1 MVQKDTDPGWGDAP
15 QREIYSISRL
25 NQEARHLLEGSFP
38 LIWVEGEISNL
49 ARPASGHWYLSLKDE
64 AAQVRCAMFRTRNR
78 LLRFRPENGMQVLA
92 RVRVSLYEA
101 RGDYQLIIEHLEEAG
116 GGALRRAYEL
126 LKQRLAAEGLF
137 AGEHK
142 RSLPALPERIGVIT
156 SPTGAAI
163 RDILSVLQRRF
174 PAIPVLIYPVPVQGP
189 QAAPLIAR
197 AITLAAARRDC
208 DALILARGGGALED
222 LWAFNE
228 ECVARAIYDCDI
240 PLVTGIG
247 HEIDF
252 TIADFAADLRAP
264 TPSGAAELISPDRE
278 EWQQILAAAANR
290 LRSGIRQ
297 QLSQENRRLHWLR
310 TRLQQQH
317 PGQRLQQ
324 WNQRLDELAQRLSRA
339 LDTRLKHHQSLLR
352 EYRTRLLH
360 YHPLPRITQERAHC
374 HQLQQRLNNVIRQ
387 QLDRST
393 QQLQGL
399 CRALD
404 AISPLA
410 TLGRG
415 YAVLSR
421 LPEHELLHDALQV
434 RPGDRVEAR
443 LAQGRIVADIIE
455 THRE

>member
-1 MVQKDTDPGWGDAP
+1 MP
-15 QREIYSISRL
+15 QGEVYSISRL
-25 NQEARHLLEGSFP
+25 NQEARQLLEGSFP

-64 AAQVRCAMFRTRNR
+64 SAQVRCAMFRGRNR
-78 LLRFRPENGMQVLA
+78 LLRFTPENGMQVLA

-116 GGALRRAYEL
+116 HGALRRAYEL
-126 LKQRLAAEGLF
+126 LKERLAVEGLF
-137 AGEHK
+137 AEAHK
-142 RSLPALPERIGVIT
+142 LSVPTLPERIGVIT
-156 SPTGAAI
+156 SATGAAI

-174 PAIPVLIYPVPVQGP
+174 PAIPVLIYPVPVQGA

-197 AITLAAARRDC
+197 MITLAATRRDC
-208 DALILARGGGALED
+208 DVLILARGGGTLED
-222 LWAFNE
+222 MWAFNE
-228 ECVARAIYDCDI
+228 ECVARAIFDCDI

-278 EWQQILAAAANR
+278 EWRQSLAAAANR
-290 LRSGIRQ
+290 LRASIRQ
-297 QLSQENRRLHWLR
+297 QLSQENRRLSWLR

-324 WNQRLDELAQRLSRA
+324 RSQRLDELEQRLGRA
-339 LDTRLKHHQSLLR
+339 LDNGLRHHQSLLR
-352 EYRTRLLH
+352 EYRARLQH
-360 YHPLPRITQERAHC
+360 YNPLQGIAQEQAHS
-374 HQLQQRLNNVIRQ
+374 HQLRQRLKQAIRQ
-387 QLDRST
+387 RLDLST
-393 QQLQGL
+393 QRLQGL

-415 YAVLSR
+415 YAILSR
-421 LPEHELLHDALQV
+421 LPEHELLHDARQV
-434 RPGDRVEAR
+434 QPGDRVEAR
-443 LAQGRIVADIIE
+443 LAQGRIVADVIE
-455 THRE
+455 THRK

>member
-1 MVQKDTDPGWGDAP
+1 MP
-15 QREIYSISRL
+15 QGEVYSISRL
-25 NQEARHLLEGSFP
+25 NQEARQLLEGSFP

-64 AAQVRCAMFRTRNR
+64 SAQVRCAMFRGRNR
-78 LLRFRPENGMQVLA
+78 LLRFTPENGMQVLA

-116 GGALRRAYEL
+116 HGALRRAYEL
-126 LKQRLAAEGLF
+126 LKERLAVEGLF
-137 AGEHK
+137 AEAHK
-142 RSLPALPERIGVIT
+142 RSVPTLPERIGVIT
-156 SPTGAAI
+156 SATGAAI

-174 PAIPVLIYPVPVQGP
+174 PAIPVLIYPVPVQGA

-197 AITLAAARRDC
+197 MITLAATRRDC
-208 DALILARGGGALED
+208 DVLILARGGGTLED
-222 LWAFNE
+222 MWAFNE
-228 ECVARAIYDCDI
+228 ECVARAIFDCDI

-278 EWQQILAAAANR
+278 EWRQSLAAAANR
-290 LRSGIRQ
+290 LRASIRQ
-297 QLSQENRRLHWLR
+297 QLSQENRRLSWLR

-324 WNQRLDELAQRLSRA
+324 RSQRLDELEQRLGRA
-339 LDTRLKHHQSLLR
+339 LDNGLRHHQSLLR
-352 EYRTRLLH
+352 EYRARLQH
-360 YHPLPRITQERAHC
+360 YNPLQGIAQEQAHC
-374 HQLQQRLNNVIRQ
+374 HQLRQRLKQAIRQ
-387 QLDRST
+387 RLDLST

-415 YAVLSR
+415 YAILSR
-421 LPEHELLHDALQV
+421 LPEHELLHDARQV
-434 RPGDRVEAR
+434 QPGDRVEAR
-443 LAQGRIVADIIE
+443 LAQGRIVADVIE
-455 THRE
+455 THRK